1 MFIRPRLI
9 RTPVEPGAGIVD
21 DVLFARKTNK
31 KAACA
36 ALLSAL
42 RAGDPQTYALLY
54 CSVFKERTLTPGPSR
69 TGSLTAP
76 ERRAVRATTD
86 IIPSGHKRVKAK
98 TKGRCARLARNSLF
112 LILRFQ
118 NTNGVR
124 SS

>member
-36 ALLSAL
+36 ALPSAL
-42 RAGDPQTYALLY
+42 LAGDPQTYALLY

-76 ERRAVRATTD
+76 ERRAVRATTA
-86 IIPSGHKRVKAK
+86 IIPSGVKPVKAK
-98 TKGRCARLARNSLF
+98 RPPRRAREPRA
-112 LILRFQ
+112 
-118 NTNGVR
+118 T
-124 SS
+124 